1 MHLILPHAASP
12 QWPASAL
19 DALAL
24 PHLQQLLAG
33 MQPGAHLHEPLDQAP
48 HPLMPHEQVEARARG
63 WPSAGPWP
71 WAALAHPD
79 ASGQDGPQA
88 WLTPCHWQV
97 GMDQVVMRD
106 PHELQLS
113 DEESQALLQ
122 AMQPYLIEDGLQVRW
137 HSALL
142 WHAQGDM
149 LEDLAPASL
158 ARVSGQNVRPWVMDG
173 SLPGAL
179 RRLQSEMQMLLYH
192 HPVNEA
198 REARGQPTVNSFW
211 LHGAGRPSAA
221 SAPDTVHCLDTL
233 SRPARQGDLQA
244 WQAAWTT
251 LDREVLAPLVTATTP
266 LTLTLT
272 LCSDTAA
279 HSYTR
284 RPRPWW
290 RRLFAR
296 TEARAALHAL
306 LTP

>member
-33 MQPGAHLHEPLDQAP
+33 MQPVARLHEPEGERP
-48 HPLMPHEQVEARARG
+48 HPLMPHEQVEAQARG

-71 WAALAHPD
+71 WAALANPD
-79 ASGQDGPQA
+79 RSGQDGAQA

-106 PHELQLS
+106 PHELLLS

-122 AMQPYLIEDGLQVRW
+122 AMQPYLVEDGLQVRW
-137 HSALL
+137 HSGLL

-149 LEDLAPASL
+149 LEGLAPASL
-158 ARVSGQNVRPWVMDG
+158 ERVSGQNVRPWVMDG
-173 SLPGAL
+173 SLPGTL

-198 REARGQPTVNSFW
+198 REARGLPTVNALW
-211 LHGAGRPSAA
+211 LHGAGRPSTAA
-221 SAPDTVHCLDTL
+221 PSDTVQCLDTL
-233 SRPARQGDLQA
+233 SLPARQGDVAA
-244 WQAAWTT
+244 WQAAWAA
-251 LDREVLAPLVTATTP
+251 LDREVLAPLVTATGP
-266 LTLTLT
+266 LTLT

-296 TEARAALHAL
+296 ADARAALHAL

>member
-1 MHLILPHAASP
+1 MHLILPCAATA

-19 DALAL
+19 TALQL
-24 PHLQQLLAG
+24 PHLHQLLVG
-33 MQPGAHLHEPLDQAP
+33 MQPSARLHEADDA
-48 HPLMPHEQVEARARG
+48 HPLMPHEQVEAQARG
-63 WPSAGPWP
+63 WPSVGPWP
-71 WAALAHPD
+71 WAALASSQTV
-79 ASGQDGPQA
+79 AQA

-106 PHELQLS
+106 PHKLQLS

-122 AMQPYLIEDGLQVRW
+122 AMQPYLAEDGLQVRW

-142 WHAQGDM
+142 WHAQGEV
-149 LEDLAPASL
+149 LEGLAPASL
-158 ARVSGQNVRPWVMDG
+158 ARVSGQNVRPWIMDG

-211 LHGAGRPSAA
+211 LHGAGRPQAA
-221 SAPDTVHCLDTL
+221 PASDSVQCLDSL
-233 SRPARQGDLQA
+233 SEAARQGDLAA
-244 WQAAWTT
+244 WQTAWTR
-251 LDREVLAPLVTATTP
+251 LDREVLAPLAAQTGP
-266 LTLTLT
+266 LSLT

-279 HSYTR
+279 HTYTR
-284 RPRPWW
+284 SPRPWW

-296 TEARAALHAL
+296 ADARAALQAL

>member
-19 DALAL
+19 DALEL
-24 PHLQQLLAG
+24 PHLQQLLTG
-33 MQPGAHLHEPLDQAP
+33 MQVSARLHEPEGEHP
-48 HPLMPHEQVEARARG
+48 HPLMPHEQVEAQARG
-63 WPSAGPWP
+63 WPSHGPWP
-71 WAALAHPD
+71 WAALA
-79 ASGQDGPQA
+79 SGQAGAQA

-122 AMQPYLIEDGLQVRW
+122 AMQPYLAEDGLQVRW
-137 HSALL
+137 HSALC
-142 WHAQGDM
+142 WHAQGEV
-149 LEDLAPASL
+149 LADLAPASL
-158 ARVSGQNVRPWVMDG
+158 SRVSGQNVRPWIMDG

-211 LHGAGRPSAA
+211 LHGAGRPSEAIA
-221 SAPDTVHCLDTL
+221 TDTVQCLGTL
-233 SRPARQGDLQA
+233 SLPARHSDLAA
-244 WQAAWTT
+244 WQAAWARI
-251 LDREVLAPLVTATTP
+251 DREVLAPLTNSTGP
-266 LTLTLT
+266 LTLT

-279 HSYTR
+279 HSYTPS
-284 RPRPWW
+284 PRPWW

-296 TEARAALHAL
+296 ADARAALHAL

>member
-1 MHLILPHAASP
+1 MHLILPHAASTS
-12 QWPASAL
+12 WPASAF

-24 PHLQQLLAG
+24 PHLQRLLTE
-33 MQPGAHLHEPLDQAP
+33 MQPAARLHEPEGERP
-48 HPLMPHEQVEARARG
+48 HPLMPHEQVEALARG

-71 WAALAHPD
+71 WAALASGEED
-79 ASGQDGPQA
+79 AQA

-97 GMDQVVMRD
+97 GMDQVVMRE
-106 PHELQLS
+106 PEELQLS
-113 DEESQALLQ
+113 DAESQALLQ

-137 HSALL
+137 HSALR
-142 WHAQGDM
+142 WHAQGEV
-149 LEDLAPASL
+149 LAELAPASL
-158 ARVSGQNVRPWVMDG
+158 ARVSGQNVRPWIMDG

-198 REARGQPTVNSFW
+198 RETRGQPTVNSFW
-211 LHGAGRPSAA
+211 LHGAGRPSTTAPAA
-221 SAPDTVHCLDTL
+221 IASDTVQCLDAL
-233 SRPARQGDLQA
+233 SLPARHGDLTA
-244 WQAAWTT
+244 WQAAWAR
-251 LDREVLAPLVTATTP
+251 LDREVLAPLADSTGP
-266 LTLTLT
+266 LTLT

-296 TEARAALHAL
+296 ADARAALHAL